1 MTLLVGVMFTTNVIA
16 ANQVVLNFTTMLFM
30 LPLSISMA
38 MTIVIGFSAGGG
50 RHEDA
55 RRYKMMGT
63 ISSLGLV
70 GIASIFLFFFREP
83 ISYLYTDDPEVV
95 AVTMPLFLFAIIYQF
110 SDALQATFQG
120 ILRGYKDVVIP
131 SVIAIVSYWLI
142 GMVSGYLLA
151 SQTDLDVYG
160 FWIGISIGLT
170 SAAIGFYIRL
180 KYIEHK
186 NMFKVPQ
193 SAQ

>member
-1 MTLLVGVMFTTNVIA
+1 
-16 ANQVVLNFTTMLFM
+16 
-30 LPLSISMA
+30 
-38 MTIVIGFSAGGG
+38 
-50 RHEDA
+50 
-55 RRYKMMGT
+55 
-63 ISSLGLV
+63 
-70 GIASIFLFFFREP
+70 
-83 ISYLYTDDPEVV
+83 
-95 AVTMPLFLFAIIYQF
+95 MPLFLFAIIYQF

-120 ILRGYKDVVIP
+120 ILRGYKDVVVP

-170 SAAIGFYIRL
+170 SAAIGFHMRL
-180 KYIEHK
+180 KHIESK
-186 NMFKVPQ
+186 NMFKTFR

>member
-1 MTLLVGVMFTTNVIA
+1 M
-16 ANQVVLNFTTMLFM
+16 
-30 LPLSISMA
+30 
-38 MTIVIGFSAGGG
+38 
-50 RHEDA
+50 
-55 RRYKMMGT
+55 
-63 ISSLGLV
+63 
-70 GIASIFLFFFREP
+70 
-83 ISYLYTDDPEVV
+83 
-95 AVTMPLFLFAIIYQF
+95 
-110 SDALQATFQG
+110 
-120 ILRGYKDVVIP
+120 
-131 SVIAIVSYWLI
+131 IAIVSYWLI

-151 SQTDLDVYG
+151 SRTELGVYG